1 MATPDSAPTIKQ
13 LLRHAQATIDS
24 DSPRL
29 DAEVLLA
36 HVLQKDRTYLFTWP
50 EKTLTEE
57 QAEQFQALLQQ
68 RQQGLPVAHLIG
80 QREFWGLPLAVD
92 NSTLI
97 PRPDTETLVEVA
109 LQLPLPDNTRALDLG
124 TGTGAIAL
132 ALASEKPSWTLLGVD
147 RSPEAV
153 ALAQHNA
160 AALGLGN
167 ATLRQ
172 SDWFS
177 AVTGQNFDLIVSN
190 PPYID
195 EDDPHLAEGDVR
207 FEPQTALVAAN
218 HGLADLELIVGC
230 APDFLGA
237 GGWLLLEHGYQQGG
251 AVRELLRAR
260 GFEQVA
266 THRDLGDQERVSLGC
281 WPGSGEKSDER

>member
-1 MATPDSAPTIKQ
+1 MDSPDSAPTIKE
-13 LLRHAQATIDS
+13 LLRSAQATIDS

-50 EKTLTEE
+50 EKTLTAE
-57 QAEQFQALLQQ
+57 QAGQYQTLLQQ
-68 RQQGLPVAHLIG
+68 RQLGLPVAHLIG

-132 ALASEKPSWTLLGVD
+132 ALASEKPAWGLLGVD

-160 AALGLGN
+160 VALGLGN
-167 ATLRQ
+167 VTLRQ

-177 AVTGQNFDLIVSN
+177 AVTERELDLIVSN

-195 EDDPHLAEGDVR
+195 EADPHLAEGDVR

-218 HGLADLELIVGC
+218 SGLADLELIVSR
-230 APDFLGA
+230 APDFLRS
-237 GGWLLLEHGYQQGG
+237 GGWLLLEHGYQQGA
-251 AVRELLRAR
+251 AVRGLLQAR
-260 GFEQVA
+260 GFGQVA
-266 THRDLGDQERVSLGC
+266 TRCDLGEQERVSLGC
-281 WPGSGEKSDER
+281 WPGSGE